1 MKENIKSVVVLTAI
15 CLVVAV
21 LLAYTNSITA
31 PIIEANKAAKASG
44 SLLEVMPEAT
54 GFENITETLANLPA
68 TVKEVHKETSGL
80 GHVMILGTTTQFSS
94 DEMGITVAIGADGKI
109 SNVLLTGYYES
120 KDFGADYPSTYI
132 GQDSALGGVDI
143 VAGTTFSSTAFKD
156 AITDAFNVL
165 IENNLV
171 AAGQKSEE
179 QLIAEAMPLA
189 LPSSADSLG
198 NCQLTAIEAPA
209 APATQAYKANNG
221 TGYIFVA
228 DGGSQGTVIVGV
240 NAFGVAKVY
249 NLDAVE
255 VTAECEGIIADLA
268 AAYPALATENLE
280 NNTAAA
286 QATVAEGAVLTPV
299 DGLAVTGTAIA
310 AFTADVEGATQYVVI
325 TAPLG
330 YSNETMKMITVF
342 DADGNV
348 IFYKTLTELIL
359 HGEYYAT
366 HELTDESAYRQQ
378 FLGLN
383 EGTYSDDMTLV
394 AGATMTANAVASS
407 FNSAFEALNLIK
419 EVVA

>member
-68 TVKEVHKETSGL
+68 TVKEVHKEASGL

-120 KDFGADYPSTYI
+120 KDFGADYPATYI
-132 GQDSALGGVDI
+132 GQDSALGGVDT

-189 LPSSADSLG
+189 LPGCVNSLG
-198 NCQLTAIEAPA
+198 NPVTVPVEGFA
-209 APATQAYKANNG
+209 APITQAFKAKNDA
-221 TGYIFVA
+221 GYIYIVSTDA
-228 DGGSQGTVIVGV
+228 GSVVVGV
-240 NAFGVAKVY
+240 NAFGVAKAIDLEGNDVTATAT
-249 NLDAVE
+249 DAV
-255 VTAECEGIIADLA
+255 A
-268 AAYPALATENLE
+268 AAVAANPAISVTNLEANTTTVAGSFEEGAVITAVEGLATESN
-280 NNTAAA
+280 
-286 QATVAEGAVLTPV
+286 VV
-299 DGLAVTGTAIA
+299 A
-310 AFTADVEGATQYVVI
+310 AFTVTVGEETQYAVI
-325 TAPLG
+325 TKPLG
-330 YSNETMKMITVF
+330 YGDESMKMM
-342 DADGNV
+342 V
-348 IFYKTLTELIL
+348 IFNANGEVVIYKTLTEMII
-359 HGEYYAT
+359 HGEYYSE
-366 HELTDESAYRQQ
+366 HQLTDESAYRAQ
-378 FLGLN
+378 FVGLT
-383 EGTYSDDMTLV
+383 EATYSDDMTLV
-394 AGATMTANAVASS
+394 AGATMTANAVASN
-407 FNSAFEALNLIK
+407 FRSAFEAFNLIK

>member
-68 TVKEVHKETSGL
+68 TVKEVHKEASGL

-120 KDFGADYPSTYI
+120 KDFGADYPATYI
-132 GQDSALGGVDI
+132 GQDSALGGVDT

-189 LPSSADSLG
+189 LPGCVNSLG
-198 NCQLTAIEAPA
+198 NPVTVPVEGFA
-209 APATQAYKANNG
+209 APITQAFKAKNDA
-221 TGYIFVA
+221 GYIYIVSTDA
-228 DGGSQGTVIVGV
+228 GSVVVGV
-240 NAFGVAKVY
+240 NAFGVAKAIDLEGNDVTATAT
-249 NLDAVE
+249 DAV
-255 VTAECEGIIADLA
+255 A
-268 AAYPALATENLE
+268 AAVAANPAISVTNLE
-280 NNTAAA
+280 ANTT
-286 QATVAEGAVLTPV
+286 TVAGSFEEGAVIT
-299 DGLAVTGTAIA
+299 AVEGRATESNVVA
-310 AFTADVEGATQYVVI
+310 AFTVTVGEETQYAVI
-325 TAPLG
+325 TKPLG
-330 YSNETMKMITVF
+330 YGDESMKMM
-342 DADGNV
+342 V
-348 IFYKTLTELIL
+348 IFNANGEVVIYKTLTEMII
-359 HGEYYAT
+359 HGEYYSE
-366 HELTDESAYRQQ
+366 HQLTDESAYRAQ
-378 FLGLN
+378 FVGLT
-383 EGTYSDDMTLV
+383 EATYSDDMTLV
-394 AGATMTANAVASS
+394 AGATMTANAVASN
-407 FNSAFEALNLIK
+407 FRSAFEAFNLIK

>member
-68 TVKEVHKETSGL
+68 TVKEVHKEASGL

-120 KDFGADYPSTYI
+120 KDFGADYPATYI
-132 GQDSALGGVDI
+132 GQDSALGGVDT
-143 VAGTTFSSTAFKD
+143 VAGTPFSSTAFKD

-189 LPSSADSLG
+189 LPGCVNSLG
-198 NCQLTAIEAPA
+198 NPVTVPVEGFA
-209 APATQAYKANNG
+209 APITQAFKAKNDA
-221 TGYIFVA
+221 GYIYIVSTDA
-228 DGGSQGTVIVGV
+228 GSVVVGV
-240 NAFGVAKVY
+240 NAFGVAKAIDLEGNDVTATAT
-249 NLDAVE
+249 DAV
-255 VTAECEGIIADLA
+255 A
-268 AAYPALATENLE
+268 AAVAANPAISVTNLEANTTTVAGSFEEGAVITAVEGLATESN
-280 NNTAAA
+280 
-286 QATVAEGAVLTPV
+286 VV
-299 DGLAVTGTAIA
+299 A
-310 AFTADVEGATQYVVI
+310 AFTVTVGEETQYAVI
-325 TAPLG
+325 TKPLG
-330 YSNETMKMITVF
+330 YGDESMKMM
-342 DADGNV
+342 V
-348 IFYKTLTELIL
+348 IFNANGEVVIYKTLTEMII
-359 HGEYYAT
+359 HGEYYSE
-366 HELTDESAYRQQ
+366 HQLTDESAYRAQ
-378 FLGLN
+378 FVGLT
-383 EGTYSDDMTLV
+383 EATYSDDMTLV
-394 AGATMTANAVASS
+394 AGATMTANAVASN
-407 FNSAFEALNLIK
+407 FRSAFEAFNLIK